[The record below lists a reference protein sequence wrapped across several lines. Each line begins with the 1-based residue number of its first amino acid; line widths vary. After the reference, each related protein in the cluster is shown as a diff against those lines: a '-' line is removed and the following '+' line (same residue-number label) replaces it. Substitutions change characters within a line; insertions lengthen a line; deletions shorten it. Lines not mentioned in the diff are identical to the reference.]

1 MRRRRFLE
9 AALASAAVSAARPRA
24 VAAATKD
31 VPRPGGR
38 IADDPLVPG
47 VVIAMLSMQRM
58 AWEQGVAAQAAL
70 EMGDTDL
77 TILLAR
83 EAVLRQWDDGRL
95 GQINDNHGVTDPAA
109 NGEAVL
115 FAARETKD
123 PVLEAGAEKMLD
135 YLMTKAPRRPDG
147 TLYHI
152 DDKPQVWVDSM
163 YMAPPFLAAAGRPDE
178 AVRQVEGMR
187 RLLWSAEARLFSHI
201 WDDGRNDFFRRA
213 YWGVGNGWAAAGM
226 TRVWRALPARM
237 HTENKR
243 LAGYIKEVV
252 EGCLAHW
259 RPDGLFHDILDDPK
273 SFVETNLA
281 QIMAYC
287 LYRGIQDGRFGAA
300 YEAQADRMR
309 EAARAKVDRLGLVRD
324 VCGSPTF
331 EAPGVATEGQAW
343 FLLMEAARRDLKRGR
358 PPGRNASP
366 GG

>member
-1 MRRRRFLE
+1 MRRRLFLG
-9 AALASAAVSAARPRA
+9 AAFASAGASAARLR
-24 VAAATKD
+24 AAAASAED
-31 VPRPGGR
+31 ASRPGGR
-38 IADDPLVPG
+38 IAGDPLVPG
-47 VVIAMLSMQRM
+47 VVTAMLSMQRM
-58 AWEQGVAAQAAL
+58 AWEQGIAAQAAL
-70 EMGDTDL
+70 ETGDTDL

-95 GQINDNHGVTDPAA
+95 GQINDNHGVTDPAS

-123 PVLEAGAEKMLD
+123 PALEAGARKMLD
-135 YLMTKAPRRPDG
+135 YLLTKAPRRPDG

-163 YMAPPFLAAAGRPDE
+163 YMAPPFLAAAGRPNE
-178 AVRQVEGMR
+178 AVKQVEGMR
-187 RLLWSAEARLFSHI
+187 RLLWNAESRLFSHI
-201 WDDGRNDFFRRA
+201 WDDGRKDFFRRA
-213 YWGVGNGWAAAGM
+213 FWGVGNGWAAAGM
-226 TRVWRALPARM
+226 TRVWRALPAGMEAEKR
-237 HTENKR
+237 R

-252 EGCLAHW
+252 DGCLARR

-273 SFVETNLA
+273 SFVETNLS

-287 LYRGIQDGRFGAA
+287 LYRGIRDGRFDAA

-343 FLLMEAARRDLKRGR
+343 FLLMEAARRDLKDGR
-358 PPGRNASP
+358 PPGRSASP
-366 GG
+366 GD